1 MENYVISFYKE
12 ESEHYPQS
20 LKDVTDRIEYLE
32 RFLNNYQKAVGISYN
47 KIDYEETDNEVINRL
62 YSDIEGYVLEVF
74 ILYGRMKFLVK
85 YVLEESFE
93 KFRRITPKA
102 LQLDLTLSTMINNLL
117 TESKKDKRR
126 YSIETGIE
134 KIILEVI
141 KEIENF

>member
-102 LQLDLTLSTMINNLL
+102 LQLDLTLSTIINNLL
-117 TESKKDKRR
+117 IESKKDKRR